1 MITQL
6 FHRTHPTARRCP
18 PTRTFALTA
27 LLLAATVHAPEAL
40 AQGTQFSLTCIG
52 TETGDTINFQYRWGP
67 DGEWRTTR
75 VQPGK
80 WQAIS
85 YRYRYEGENRAPQ
98 LEVRFDDDMT
108 SDVNMVRQKLNSY
121 AARTSHCESEGYTY
135 NFFNRRGELFL
146 MTDEVRRS
154 GSSAL

>member
-1 MITQL
+1 MTTPL
-6 FHRTHPTARRCP
+6 FHRPHTIERRTAVHK
-18 PTRTFALTA
+18 TGLLSA
-27 LLLAATVHAPEAL
+27 LLLAAAVHAPDAL
-40 AQGTQFSLTCIG
+40 AQGTQFALTCIG
-52 TETGDTINFQYRWGP
+52 TETGDTVNFQYRWGP

-108 SDVNMVRQKLNSY
+108 SDVNMVRQKLSSY
-121 AARTSHCESEGYTY
+121 AARTSHCESEGFTY

-146 MTDEVRRS
+146 MTDEGRRS
-154 GSSAL
+154 GSSQL

>member
-1 MITQL
+1 MT
-6 FHRTHPTARRCP
+6 THFIRRLHSA
-18 PTRTFALTA
+18 TRYASSCKSAAMGA
-27 LLLAATVHAPEAL
+27 LLLTAAVHAPDAL

-52 TETGDTINFQYRWGP
+52 TETGDAINFQYRWGP
-67 DGEWRTTR
+67 DGEWRATR

-98 LEVRFDDDMT
+98 LEVRFDDDMGAG
-108 SDVNMVRQKLNSY
+108 VNLVRQKLSSY
-121 AARTSHCESEGYTY
+121 AARTSHCESEGFTY

-146 MTDEVRRS
+146 LTEEGRRS
-154 GSSAL
+154 GSSQL